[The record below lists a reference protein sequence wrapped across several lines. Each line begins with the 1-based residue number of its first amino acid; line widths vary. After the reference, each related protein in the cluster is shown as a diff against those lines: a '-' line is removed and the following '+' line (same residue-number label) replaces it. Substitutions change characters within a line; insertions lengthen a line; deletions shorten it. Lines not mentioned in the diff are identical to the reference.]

1 MAMSALTYRAIE
13 RRFLQRKVRIAWWS
27 AAEAPKALG
36 TTAIT
41 APVVDNHDAAYLLQV
56 LLSGPAC
63 ACTERGCAT
72 EFRHTY
78 QQ

>member
-1 MAMSALTYRAIE
+1 MSALTYRVIE

-41 APVVDNHDAAYLLQV
+41 APAVDNHDATYLLQV
-56 LLSGPAC
+56 LLSGPGVC
-63 ACTERGCAT
+63 L
-72 EFRHTY
+72 Y
-78 QQ
+78 